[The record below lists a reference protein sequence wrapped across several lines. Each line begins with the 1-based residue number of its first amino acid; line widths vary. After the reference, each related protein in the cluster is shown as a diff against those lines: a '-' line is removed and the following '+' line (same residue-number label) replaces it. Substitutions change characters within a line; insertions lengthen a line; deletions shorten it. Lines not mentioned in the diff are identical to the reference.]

1 MTAIF
6 PTDPQRSQPGRR
18 GWHGWHGWHGPLA
31 AGAAAVA
38 VGAMVSYQSRAN
50 GELAVAVGNQIQG
63 IQAAVISFGSGWLIL
78 TAALGVVPRYREG
91 VRWVAAAV
99 RSREMPWWQVLGG
112 ALGGFFVA
120 VQSVTVPLLGVAVFT
135 VAVVAGQTSSSLAVD
150 RAGLGPGGRRP
161 VTGARIASAVI
172 TIAAVA
178 VAVSGRLGRF
188 SLGETWPILLAL
200 FAGSLIAVQQ
210 AVNGRVGAVA
220 GRAVSAAFINFTLGF
235 AVLGAALGLAW
246 ALTGV
251 APGPLPA
258 GPWWI
263 YTGGAIGVVFIATAA
278 WAVQRLGVLLLALLS
293 ISGQLLGAL
302 VIDLI
307 APTEGT
313 AVHPT
318 LVAGVL
324 LAWVA
329 VAVGALPTWAA
340 GRRSGNKSD
349 VGPVATNDT

>member
-1 MTAIF
+1 M
-6 PTDPQRSQPGRR
+6 R
-18 GWHGWHGWHGPLA
+18 GPIP

-50 GELAVAVGNQIQG
+50 GELAVAVGSG
-63 IQAAVISFGSGWLIL
+63 IQAAVVSFGSGWLIL
-78 TAALGVVPRYREG
+78 VGVLVIVPRYREG
-91 VRWVAAAV
+91 VRRVAGAV
-99 RSREMPWWQVLGG
+99 RRRELPWWQVLGG

-120 VQSVTVPLLGVAVFT
+120 VQSVTVPLVGVAVFT

-150 RAGLGPGGRRP
+150 RAGLGPAGRQP
-161 VTGARIASAVI
+161 VTGARILSAAI
-172 TIAAVA
+172 TVAAVA
-178 VAVSGRLGRF
+178 VAVSGRLGRL

-220 GRAVSAAFINFTLGF
+220 GRAVPAAFVNFTLGV

-246 ALTGV
+246 ALTGT

-313 AVHPT
+313 TVHPT
-318 LVAGVL
+318 LVVGVL

-329 VAVGALPTWAA
+329 VAVGALPAWVA
-340 GRRSGNKSD
+340 GWRPGNKSGAD
-349 VGPVATNDT
+349 PVTTNDT

>member
-1 MTAIF
+1 M
-6 PTDPQRSQPGRR
+6 R
-18 GWHGWHGWHGPLA
+18 GPLA

-50 GELAVAVGNQIQG
+50 GELAVAVGSG
-63 IQAAVISFGSGWLIL
+63 IQAAVVSFGSGWLIL
-78 TAALGVVPRYREG
+78 VAVLGIAPRYRAG
-91 VRWVAAAV
+91 VRRVAGAV
-99 RSREMPWWQVLGG
+99 RRRELPWWQLLGG

-120 VQSVTVPLLGVAVFT
+120 VQSVTVPLVGVAVFT

-150 RAGLGPGGRRP
+150 RVGLGPAGRQP
-161 VTGARIASAVI
+161 VTGARILSAAI
-172 TIAAVA
+172 TVAAVV
-178 VAVSGRLGRF
+178 VAVSDRLGRL
-188 SLGETWPILLAL
+188 SVSETWPILLAL

-220 GRAVSAAFINFTLGF
+220 GRAVPAAFVNFTLGVG
-235 AVLGAALGLAW
+235 VLGSALGLAW
-246 ALTGV
+246 ALTGT

-302 VIDLI
+302 VIDLL

-318 LVAGVL
+318 LVVGVL

-329 VAVGALPTWAA
+329 VAVGALPTWVA
-340 GRRSGNKSD
+340 GRRPGNKSGA
-349 VGPVATNDT
+349 GPVTTNDT

>member
-1 MTAIF
+1 M
-6 PTDPQRSQPGRR
+6 R
-18 GWHGWHGWHGPLA
+18 GPLA

-50 GELAVAVGNQIQG
+50 GELAVALDSG
-63 IQAAVISFGSGWLIL
+63 IGAAVVSFGSGWLIL
-78 TAALGVVPRYREG
+78 VAALAVVPRYRDG
-91 VRWVAAAV
+91 VRRVAAAV
-99 RSREMPWWQVLGG
+99 RGREMPWWQVLGG

-120 VQSVTVPLLGVAVFT
+120 VQSVTVPLIGVAIFT

-150 RAGLGPGGRRP
+150 RAGLGPTGRQP
-161 VTGARIASAVI
+161 VTGARVLSAVI
-172 TIAAVA
+172 TVAAVA
-178 VAVSGRLGRF
+178 IAVSGRVAGL
-188 SLGETWPILLAL
+188 SLDETWPILLAL
-200 FAGSLIAVQQ
+200 FAGALIAVQQ

-220 GRAVSAAFINFTLGF
+220 GRAVSAAFVNFTFGV

-246 ALTGV
+246 AFTGIG
-251 APGPLPA
+251 PGPLPA

-278 WAVQRLGVLLLALLS
+278 WVVQRLGVLLLALLS

-302 VIDLI
+302 VIDLT

-313 AVHPT
+313 VVHPT

-324 LAWVA
+324 LAGVA
-329 VAVGALPTWAA
+329 VAVGALPAWMA
-340 GRRSGNKSD
+340 GRRPGNKSGA
-349 VGPVATNDT
+349 GPVTTNDT